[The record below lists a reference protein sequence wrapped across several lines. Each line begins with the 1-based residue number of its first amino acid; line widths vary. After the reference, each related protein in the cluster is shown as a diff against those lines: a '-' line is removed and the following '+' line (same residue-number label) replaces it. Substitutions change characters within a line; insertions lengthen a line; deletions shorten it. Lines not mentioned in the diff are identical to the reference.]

1 MVSFVIFLIWLVIAG
16 VFGAL
21 FLALTIL
28 VVTRL
33 LRKKPINLRPVLV
46 VQATSILVCLATL
59 TMAAKTAVSATGRK
73 WDQWTSG
80 EVDHLACFERMV
92 ESPAP
97 AGLRVYHSRFDWNF
111 GDAIEW
117 VYFGWEDP
125 AYLQVLID
133 RYELQVGDGSSRV
146 GRGVVDDP
154 LFGDQWKDTMGR
166 EKIIVY
172 ENISPEQMRVL
183 RVAADAK
190 EAVFE
195 IIDF

>member
-1 MVSFVIFLIWLVIAG
+1 VVSFVIFLIWLALAG
-16 VFGAL
+16 VSGAL

-33 LRKKPINLRPVLV
+33 LRKKPINLRPVLI

-59 TMAAKTAVSATGRK
+59 TMAAKTAVSS
-73 WDQWTSG
+73 SG
-80 EVDHLACFERMV
+80 EDDHLACFERML

-97 AGLRVYHSRFDWNF
+97 AGLRVYRSQCDWNF

>member
-1 MVSFVIFLIWLVIAG
+1 MGSVVIILIWLALAG

-33 LRKKPINLRPVLV
+33 LRKKPINLRPVLI

-59 TMAAKTAVSATGRK
+59 TMAAKTAVSSTGRK

-80 EVDHLACFERMV
+80 EVDHLACFEKMV

-97 AGLRVYHSRFDWNF
+97 AGLRVYSSQFNWNF

-125 AYLQVLID
+125 GYLQVLID
-133 RYELQVGDGSSRV
+133 RYELQAGDGPSSV
-146 GRGVVDDP
+146 GGRVVDDP
-154 LFGDQWKDTMGR
+154 LFGDQWKATMGR

-172 ENISPEQMRVL
+172 ENIGPEQMRVL

-195 IIDF
+195 FIDF